1 MQHKFTNQNSFRFEI
16 NARQIGDKLN
26 NIEIS
31 NVFYVHSDLDWKKR
45 HGSGMKEKR
54 PFHKQIF
61 AKPKKNKKNF
71 AEEQDFCKL

>member
-1 MQHKFTNQNSFRFEI
+1 
-16 NARQIGDKLN
+16 
-26 NIEIS
+26 
-31 NVFYVHSDLDWKKR
+31 
-45 HGSGMKEKR
+45 MKEKR